1 MLKVFPKK
9 VIYEAISP
17 ISGKVEVIDGLHG
30 LELHINGATQTVKM
44 QKNKRPNYWEIA
56 ADLIDISQH
65 SKVLLLGLGGGEI
78 VRLLL
83 NKMPNLDITVVELDP
98 LIIDIYKR
106 YFKEPKQN
114 PKIISADA
122 YEYVLNLK
130 EKFDL
135 IFTDIYFRDSFPKE
149 FLEEAFLTKVSASL
163 TSQGTYVYNCVIND
177 FDAKKRTKKLEQIFK
192 EFFKEVAYK
201 RVNQNLLNYLFF
213 ASN

>member
-56 ADLIDISQH
+56 VDLIDISQH

-114 PKIISADA
+114 PKIIS
-122 YEYVLNLK
+122 
-130 EKFDL
+130 
-135 IFTDIYFRDSFPKE
+135 
-149 FLEEAFLTKVSASL
+149 
-163 TSQGTYVYNCVIND
+163 
-177 FDAKKRTKKLEQIFK
+177 
-192 EFFKEVAYK
+192 
-201 RVNQNLLNYLFF
+201 
-213 ASN
+213 